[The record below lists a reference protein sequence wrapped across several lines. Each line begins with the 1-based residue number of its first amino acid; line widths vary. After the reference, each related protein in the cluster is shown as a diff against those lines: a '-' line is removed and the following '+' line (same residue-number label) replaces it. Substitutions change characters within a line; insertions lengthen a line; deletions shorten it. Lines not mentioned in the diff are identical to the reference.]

1 MQQCRIAALAASQH
15 SGRLPTEFSNAN
27 FRSIVSKQSKISIP
41 AGADHGRVLR
51 SDGSRDNQQG
61 AASAP
66 VTFCCEVLNII
77 TAHSLLTKRM
87 PAPVGLLIA
96 NGKEFVSAPRTW
108 RLDHW
113 AARVI
118 GSSASSL
125 IGAVLYD
132 ALSSRFS
139 TGGIVVAI
147 ADPSVMR
154 GHALRPRI
162 RFMPLT
168 SIRSRPRTMQSTQD
182 HGPWLGW
189 PC

>member
-96 NGKEFVSAPRTW
+96 NGKEFVSAPRPGGWT
-108 RLDHW
+108 
-113 AARVI
+113 I
-118 GSSASSL
+118 GPRASSA
-125 IGAVLYD
+125 
-132 ALSSRFS
+132 R
-139 TGGIVVAI
+139 
-147 ADPSVMR
+147 
-154 GHALRPRI
+154 ALRLSLAPCSM
-162 RFMPLT
+162 MPFHRDSRQAALLSRSLT
-168 SIRSRPRTMQSTQD
+168 RASCAAMHCGRAFDSCR
-182 HGPWLGW
+182 
-189 PC
+189 